1 MKTRI
6 LLALCAAAPLFG
18 QYTVPLATAKAK
30 NVPEIKSEVVP
41 SFLKLPDNLFLG
53 EGIGVASNSKG
64 HVFAYTRSQAT
75 RIFEFDQN
83 GKFVREIGE
92 GLYGL
97 SFAHAIRVDSQDN
110 IWAVDEGTN
119 MVIKFN
125 PQGRV
130 VMVIGH
136 RPEPIDATGLF
147 TPPSPAPM
155 AGKYTLDRPTDV
167 GWDPSGNIFISDGYG
182 NSRVVKYDKNGKFVA
197 SAGTKG
203 NGPNQ
208 LNLPHSMTMDAK
220 GNVYIADRSN
230 ARIQVWDN
238 DLSPKTS
245 YDNVGQPWA
254 VCITPGAH
262 QYLYSSN
269 SYPDANNSD
278 FAPVSG
284 EIYKMELD
292 GTILGKF
299 GKPGKEQGNYGTVH
313 EIDCRNENELYTA
326 EITTWRVQK
335 TILHPTAAQGGAK

>member
-1 MKTRI
+1 MTFRI
-6 LLALCAAAPLFG
+6 TLALCAAAPLFG
-18 QYTVPLATAKAK
+18 QYTPQLATAKAK
-30 NVPEIKSEVVP
+30 DVPEIKYDVVP
-41 SFLKLPDNLFLG
+41 NFLKLPPNLFLG

-75 RIFEFDQN
+75 RIFEFDAKGN
-83 GKFVREIGE
+83 YVREIGE

-97 SFAHAIRVDSQDN
+97 SFAHAIRVDAQDN

-125 PQGRV
+125 PEGRV
-130 VMVIGH
+130 AMVIGH
-136 RPEPIDATGLF
+136 RPESIDVTNIF
-147 TPPSPAPM
+147 TPPTMPT

-167 GWDPSGNIFISDGYG
+167 GWDASGNIFISDGYG
-182 NSRVVKYDKNGKFVA
+182 NSRVVKYDRNGKFIA
-197 SAGTKG
+197 TAGTKG

-238 DLSPKTS
+238 DLTPKTS
-245 YDNVGQPWA
+245 FDNVGQPWA
-254 VCITPGAH
+254 VCISPGPH

-269 SYPDANNSD
+269 SYPDANNTD
-278 FAPVSG
+278 FSAVTG

-299 GKPGKEQGNYGTVH
+299 GKPGKEPGMFGTVH
-313 EIDCRNENELYTA
+313 EVDCRNENELYVS
-326 EITTWRVQK
+326 EITNWRVQK
-335 TILHPTAAQGGAK
+335 VILHPTAAQGGAK